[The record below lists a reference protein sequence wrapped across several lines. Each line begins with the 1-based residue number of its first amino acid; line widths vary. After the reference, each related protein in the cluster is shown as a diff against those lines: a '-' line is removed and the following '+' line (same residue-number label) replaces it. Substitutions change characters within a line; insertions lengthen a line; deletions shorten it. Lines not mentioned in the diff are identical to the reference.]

1 MRMEAG
7 NPSRLSRNGGGMTK
21 ARTISQ
27 KRAQRRKARP
37 EVITLAGGE
46 TAHQRPSQGQRQ
58 RKEPA
63 DMVAM
68 QARIRQTGLTQEQAR
83 HEMAG
88 CAVGRKL
95 MLDHIEDRAA
105 LWEAVKHMRRVIVA
119 YDRSVGAPSRH
130 AQGLRIMLPTER
142 MEADAS
148 SPTPDLRE
156 PEERAR
162 AAQAAWMALKGWL
175 SHADYA
181 AREACTRAVVDEP
194 DEPISDWTGV
204 VLALRCVSEGIKGQ
218 RIKLRARKA

>member
-1 MRMEAG
+1 
-7 NPSRLSRNGGGMTK
+7 MTK
-21 ARTISQ
+21 ARTRTQ
-27 KRAQRRKARP
+27 KRAQRRKAR
-37 EVITLAGGE
+37 ETTITLPGGE
-46 TAHQRPSQGQRQ
+46 TAPQRPTQGQRE

-63 DMVAM
+63 DMVAL
-68 QARIRQTGLTQEQAR
+68 QARVRQTGMTQEQAK

-88 CAVGRKL
+88 CAVGRRL

-119 YDRSVGAPSRH
+119 YDRSIGAPSRH
-130 AQGLRIMLPTER
+130 AQCLRIMLPTER

-148 SPTPDLRE
+148 SPAPDLRE
-156 PEERAR
+156 PEERDR

-194 DEPISDWTGV
+194 DEPIADWSGV
-204 VLALRCVSEGIKGQ
+204 VLALRCVSEGIKGHQ
-218 RIKLRARKA
+218 IKLRARKT